1 VIGKIGGKNISHCC
15 ERLAECKVVAS
26 GDLEK
31 MSRMA

>member
-1 VIGKIGGKNISHCC
+1 VFEEYGRNFFSKIC